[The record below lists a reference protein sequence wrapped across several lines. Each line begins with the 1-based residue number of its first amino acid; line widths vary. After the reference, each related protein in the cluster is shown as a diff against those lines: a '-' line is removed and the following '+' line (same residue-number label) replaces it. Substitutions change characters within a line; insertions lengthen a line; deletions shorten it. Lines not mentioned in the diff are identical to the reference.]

1 MSLAASIAIS
11 HLLSRRRQ
19 TIVSVLG
26 ITLGVSFF
34 LAISAMMRGS
44 ENDFMQRLVDNSP
57 HVTVYDEYRNPRQQ
71 PVQIAFP
78 TAIADIHGMKPR
90 TELRGIRQYKEKLAL
105 ITRRTDLQIAAVLQ
119 GQVIAS
125 FAGMTRGVSITG
137 VKPEQMKNVSRI
149 EDYFVTGSLDSLSA
163 NPSGIII
170 GVGLADKFQLKMG
183 DKLSITSP
191 SGTIHLMKIVG
202 LFNTGSTNYD
212 ESQTFALLNR
222 VQNLLERPNVANRLI
237 LKLQDPQRSAVVAHQ
252 IERELGYK
260 TQSWQ
265 EASQDLMNLVLI
277 RNLIMYSVVSAILL
291 VASFGIYNVIST
303 VVLEK
308 TKDIAILKS
317 IGFEARDIERIFLIE
332 GAILGLIGSIFGSL
346 LGLTLMYGLSRI
358 AIKSPFNTTSAFLP
372 IDWSTDQILIA
383 IAFAMLS
390 ALFAAWLPARKGG
403 RVRPVDILRGAE

>member
-11 HLLSRRRQ
+11 LLLSRRRQ

-105 ITRRTDLQIAAVLQ
+105 IARRTDLQIAAVLQ

-202 LFNTGSTNYD
+202 LFNTGTTNYD

>member
-78 TAIADIHGMKPR
+78 SAIADIHGMKPR

-105 ITRRTDLQIAAVLQ
+105 IARRTDLQIAAVLQ

-191 SGTIHLMKIVG
+191 SGTMHLMKIVG

-237 LKLQDPQRSAVVAHQ
+237 LKLQDPQQSAVVAHQ

-332 GAILGLIGSIFGSL
+332 GAILGLIGSISGSV

>member
-26 ITLGVSFF
+26 ITLGVAFF

-44 ENDFMQRLVDNSP
+44 ENDFMQRLVDNAP
-57 HVTVYDEYRNPRQQ
+57 HVTVYDEYRNPRLQ
-71 PVQIAFP
+71 PVQLAFP
-78 TAIADIHGMKPR
+78 AAVADIHGMKPR
-90 TELRGIRQYKEKLAL
+90 TELRGIRQYKEKLAQ
-105 ITRRTDLQIAAVLQ
+105 IARRTDLQIAAVLQ

-137 VKPEQMKNVSRI
+137 IEPEQMKNVSRI
-149 EDYFVTGSLDSLSA
+149 THYFISGSLDSLSA
-163 NPSGIII
+163 NPNGLII
-170 GVGLADKFQLKMG
+170 GANLADKLQLQMG

-191 SGTIHLMKIVG
+191 SGAIRLMKIVG
-202 LFNTGSTNYD
+202 LFNTGTTSYD
-212 ESQTFALLNR
+212 ESQTFALLSR
-222 VQNLLERPNVANRLI
+222 VQNLLERPNVANRFI
-237 LKLQDPQRSAVVAHQ
+237 LKLDDPQLSTDVAHQ
-252 IERELGYK
+252 IEQEFGYK

-317 IGFEARDIERIFLIE
+317 IGFDAKDIERIFLIE
-332 GAILGLIGSIFGSL
+332 GAILGFVGSL
-346 LGLTLMYGLSRI
+346 SGSAAGLSLMYGLSHI
-358 AIKSPFNTTSAFLP
+358 AVKSPFNTTKAYLP
-372 IDWSTDQILIA
+372 IDWSAEQVVIA
-383 IAFAMLS
+383 IAFAMIS
-390 ALFAAWLPARKGG
+390 ALSAAWLPARKGG

>member
-78 TAIADIHGMKPR
+78 SAIADIHGMKPR

-105 ITRRTDLQIAAVLQ
+105 IARRTDLQIAAVLQ

-202 LFNTGSTNYD
+202 LFNTGTTNYD

-222 VQNLLERPNVANRLI
+222 VQNLLERPNVANRFI
-237 LKLQDPQRSAVVAHQ
+237 LKLQDPQQSAVVAHQ

-291 VASFGIYNVIST
+291 VAPFGIYNVIST

-332 GAILGLIGSIFGSL
+332 GAILGLIGSISGSAV
-346 LGLTLMYGLSRI
+346 GLTLMYGLSRI

>member
-1 MSLAASIAIS
+1 MILAASIAIS

-105 ITRRTDLQIAAVLQ
+105 IARRTDLQIAAVLQ

-202 LFNTGSTNYD
+202 LFNTGTTNYD

>member
-78 TAIADIHGMKPR
+78 SAIADIHGMKPR

-105 ITRRTDLQIAAVLQ
+105 IARRTDLQIAAVLQ

-202 LFNTGSTNYD
+202 LFNTGTTNYD
-212 ESQTFALLNR
+212 ESQTFSLLNR
-222 VQNLLERPNVANRLI
+222 VQNLLERPNVANRFI
-237 LKLQDPQRSAVVAHQ
+237 LKLQDPQQSAVVAHQ

-332 GAILGLIGSIFGSL
+332 GAILGLIGSISGSV

>member
-105 ITRRTDLQIAAVLQ
+105 IARRTDLQIAAVLQ

-202 LFNTGSTNYD
+202 LFNTGTTNYD

-237 LKLQDPQRSAVVAHQ
+237 LKLQDPQQSAVVAHQ

>member
-105 ITRRTDLQIAAVLQ
+105 IARRTDLQIAAVLQ

-191 SGTIHLMKIVG
+191 SGTIHLMKIIG
-202 LFNTGSTNYD
+202 LFNTGTTNYD

-237 LKLQDPQRSAVVAHQ
+237 LKLQDPQQSAVVAHQ

-317 IGFEARDIERIFLIE
+317 IGFEARDIEQIFLIE
-332 GAILGLIGSIFGSL
+332 GAILGLIGSISGSV

-372 IDWSTDQILIA
+372 IDWSSDQILIA

>member
-78 TAIADIHGMKPR
+78 SAIADIHGMKPR

-105 ITRRTDLQIAAVLQ
+105 IARRTDLQIAAVLQ

-202 LFNTGSTNYD
+202 LFNTGTTNYD

-237 LKLQDPQRSAVVAHQ
+237 LKLQDPQQSAVVAHQ

-332 GAILGLIGSIFGSL
+332 GAILGLIGSISGSV

-358 AIKSPFNTTSAFLP
+358 AIKSPFNTTRAFLP
-372 IDWSTDQILIA
+372 IDWSSDQLLIA

>member
-105 ITRRTDLQIAAVLQ
+105 IARRTDLQIAAVLQ

-202 LFNTGSTNYD
+202 LFNTGTTNYD

-332 GAILGLIGSIFGSL
+332 GAILGLIGSISGSV

>member
-78 TAIADIHGMKPR
+78 SAIADIHGMKPR

-105 ITRRTDLQIAAVLQ
+105 IARRTDLQIAAVLQ

-202 LFNTGSTNYD
+202 LFNTGTTNYD

-222 VQNLLERPNVANRLI
+222 VQNLLERPNVANRFI
-237 LKLQDPQRSAVVAHQ
+237 LKLQDPQQSAVVAHQ

-332 GAILGLIGSIFGSL
+332 GAILGLIGSISGSV

>member
-105 ITRRTDLQIAAVLQ
+105 IARRTDLQIAAVLQ

-202 LFNTGSTNYD
+202 LFNTGTTNYD

-372 IDWSTDQILIA
+372 IDWSTDQILIP

-390 ALFAAWLPARKGG
+390 ALFAAWFPARKGG

>member
-105 ITRRTDLQIAAVLQ
+105 IARRTDLQIAAVLQ

-163 NPSGIII
+163 NPNGIII

-202 LFNTGSTNYD
+202 LFNTGTTNYD

>member
-78 TAIADIHGMKPR
+78 SAIADIHGMKPR

-105 ITRRTDLQIAAVLQ
+105 IARRTDLQIAAVLQ

-202 LFNTGSTNYD
+202 LFNTGTTNYD

-237 LKLQDPQRSAVVAHQ
+237 LKLQDPQQSAVVAHQ

-332 GAILGLIGSIFGSL
+332 GAILGLIGSISGSV

-372 IDWSTDQILIA
+372 IDWSSDQILIA

>member
-78 TAIADIHGMKPR
+78 SAIADIHGMKPR

-105 ITRRTDLQIAAVLQ
+105 IARRTDLQIAAVLQ

-202 LFNTGSTNYD
+202 LFNTGTTNYD

-222 VQNLLERPNVANRLI
+222 VQNLLERPNVANRFI
-237 LKLQDPQRSAVVAHQ
+237 LKLQDPQQSAVVAHQ

-332 GAILGLIGSIFGSL
+332 GAILGLIGSISGSV
-346 LGLTLMYGLSRI
+346 LGVTLMYGLSRI

-372 IDWSTDQILIA
+372 IDWSSDQILIA

>member
-105 ITRRTDLQIAAVLQ
+105 IARRTDLQIAAVLQ

-237 LKLQDPQRSAVVAHQ
+237 LKLQDPQQSAVVAHQ

>member
-1 MSLAASIAIS
+1 M
-11 HLLSRRRQ
+11 
-19 TIVSVLG
+19 TI
-26 ITLGVSFF
+26 
-34 LAISAMMRGS
+34 
-44 ENDFMQRLVDNSP
+44 
-57 HVTVYDEYRNPRQQ
+57 
-71 PVQIAFP
+71 
-78 TAIADIHGMKPR
+78 
-90 TELRGIRQYKEKLAL
+90 IR
-105 ITRRTDLQIAAVLQ
+105 
-119 GQVIAS
+119 
-125 FAGMTRGVSITG
+125 F
-137 VKPEQMKNVSRI
+137 
-149 EDYFVTGSLDSLSA
+149 
-163 NPSGIII
+163 
-170 GVGLADKFQLKMG
+170 
-183 DKLSITSP
+183 
-191 SGTIHLMKIVG
+191 
-202 LFNTGSTNYD
+202 
-212 ESQTFALLNR
+212 QTFSLLNR
-222 VQNLLERPNVANRLI
+222 VQNLLERPNVANRFI
-237 LKLQDPQRSAVVAHQ
+237 LKLQDPQQSAVVAHQ

-332 GAILGLIGSIFGSL
+332 GAILGLIGIIPGSV

-372 IDWSTDQILIA
+372 IDWSSDQILIA

>member
-105 ITRRTDLQIAAVLQ
+105 IARRTDLQIAAVLQ

-202 LFNTGSTNYD
+202 LFNTGTTNYD

-237 LKLQDPQRSAVVAHQ
+237 LKLQDPQQSAVVAHQ

-372 IDWSTDQILIA
+372 IDWSSDQLLIA

>member
-78 TAIADIHGMKPR
+78 SAIADIHGMKPR

-105 ITRRTDLQIAAVLQ
+105 IARRTDLQIAAVLQ

-202 LFNTGSTNYD
+202 LFNTGTTNYD

-222 VQNLLERPNVANRLI
+222 VQNLLERPNVANRFI
-237 LKLQDPQRSAVVAHQ
+237 LKLQDPQQSAVVAHQ

-332 GAILGLIGSIFGSL
+332 GAILGLIGSISGSAV
-346 LGLTLMYGLSRI
+346 GLTLMYGLSRI

>member
-105 ITRRTDLQIAAVLQ
+105 IARRTDLQIAAVLQ

-372 IDWSTDQILIA
+372 IDWSSDQLLIA

>member
-105 ITRRTDLQIAAVLQ
+105 IARRTDLQIAAVLQ

-202 LFNTGSTNYD
+202 LFNTGTTNYD

>member
-78 TAIADIHGMKPR
+78 SAIADIHGMKPR

-105 ITRRTDLQIAAVLQ
+105 IARRTDLQIAAVLQ

-202 LFNTGSTNYD
+202 LFNTGTTNYD

-237 LKLQDPQRSAVVAHQ
+237 LKLQDPQQSAVVAHQ

-332 GAILGLIGSIFGSL
+332 GAILGLIGSISGSV
-346 LGLTLMYGLSRI
+346 LGVTLMYGLSRI

-372 IDWSTDQILIA
+372 IDWSSDQILIA

>member
-78 TAIADIHGMKPR
+78 SAIADIHGMKPR

-105 ITRRTDLQIAAVLQ
+105 IARRTDLQIAAVLQ

-163 NPSGIII
+163 NPNGIII

-202 LFNTGSTNYD
+202 LFNTGTTNYD

-222 VQNLLERPNVANRLI
+222 VQNLLERPNVANRFI
-237 LKLQDPQRSAVVAHQ
+237 LKLQDPQQSAVIAHQ

-332 GAILGLIGSIFGSL
+332 GAILGLIGSISGSAV
-346 LGLTLMYGLSRI
+346 GLSLMYGLSRI
-358 AIKSPFNTTSAFLP
+358 AIKSPFNTTRAFLP

-383 IAFAMLS
+383 ITFAMLS

>member
-78 TAIADIHGMKPR
+78 SAIADIHGMKPR

-105 ITRRTDLQIAAVLQ
+105 IARRTDLQIAAVLQ

-202 LFNTGSTNYD
+202 LFNTGTTNYD

-237 LKLQDPQRSAVVAHQ
+237 LKLQDPQQSAVVAHQ

-332 GAILGLIGSIFGSL
+332 GAILGLIGSISGSAV
-346 LGLTLMYGLSRI
+346 GLTLMYGLSRI

>member
-78 TAIADIHGMKPR
+78 SAIADIHGMKPR

-105 ITRRTDLQIAAVLQ
+105 IARRTDLQIAAVLQ

-202 LFNTGSTNYD
+202 LFNTGTTNYD

>member
-78 TAIADIHGMKPR
+78 SAIADIHGMKPR

-105 ITRRTDLQIAAVLQ
+105 IARRTDLQIAAVLQ

-202 LFNTGSTNYD
+202 LFNTGTTNYD

-237 LKLQDPQRSAVVAHQ
+237 LKLQDPQQSAVVAHQ

>member
-105 ITRRTDLQIAAVLQ
+105 IARRTDLQIAAVLQ

-202 LFNTGSTNYD
+202 LFNTGTTNYD

-237 LKLQDPQRSAVVAHQ
+237 LKLQDPQQSAVVAHQ

-332 GAILGLIGSIFGSL
+332 GAILGLIGSISGSV
-346 LGLTLMYGLSRI
+346 LGVTLMYGLSRI

-372 IDWSTDQILIA
+372 IDWSSDQLLIA

>member
-105 ITRRTDLQIAAVLQ
+105 IARRTDLQIAAVLQ

>member
-78 TAIADIHGMKPR
+78 SAIADIHGMKPR

-105 ITRRTDLQIAAVLQ
+105 IARRTDLQIAAVLQ

-202 LFNTGSTNYD
+202 LFNTGTTNYD

-222 VQNLLERPNVANRLI
+222 VQNLLERPNVANRFI
-237 LKLQDPQRSAVVAHQ
+237 LKLQDPQQSAVVAHQ

-332 GAILGLIGSIFGSL
+332 GAILGLIGSISGSV
-346 LGLTLMYGLSRI
+346 LGVTLMYGLSRI

>member
-78 TAIADIHGMKPR
+78 SAIADIHGMKPR

-105 ITRRTDLQIAAVLQ
+105 IARRTDLQIAAVLQ

-202 LFNTGSTNYD
+202 LFNTGTTNYD

-332 GAILGLIGSIFGSL
+332 GAILGLIGSISGSV

-372 IDWSTDQILIA
+372 IDWSSDQILIA

>member
-78 TAIADIHGMKPR
+78 SAIADIHGMKPR

-105 ITRRTDLQIAAVLQ
+105 IARRTDLQIAAVLQ

-202 LFNTGSTNYD
+202 LFNTGTTNYD

-222 VQNLLERPNVANRLI
+222 VQNLLERPNVANRFI
-237 LKLQDPQRSAVVAHQ
+237 LKLQDPQQSAVVAHQ